1 MPDYAIFGGT
11 LRSALE
17 FPELVAVRGPTPDWT
32 LRVSGLPP
40 DDEHVDVLHDA
51 TLSASCRVRV
61 TRHAGRHRFIH
72 SCTGTFEISP
82 DGRDICFAPG
92 PGARLDVARTDLI
105 ARVLLLAAHRPGV
118 AWMHGSAVVC
128 GGRAIAFLG
137 NSGVGK
143 SSLALALTRAGA
155 KHVCDDTLPI
165 ELGTPPV
172 VWPSDHTLRLNDD
185 TKDRFARG
193 VDAVRREA
201 DGKFILTHDMIAH
214 DATPDDGLARG
225 VRAPLEAIYLVVPET
240 NPTVLSRAVARTRLS
255 SSASVPALIP
265 QVKVGP
271 VLPRGSAARVLNDLA
286 AIVDTVPVYQL
297 RIARDWS
304 MVERVVAQL
313 LQWHPPT
320 AATPCGETVLADAS

>member
-11 LRSALE
+11 LRSELE
-17 FPELVAVRGPTPDWT
+17 FPELVAVNGGGASPDWT
-32 LRVSGLPP
+32 LRVGTLPP
-40 DDEHVDVLHDA
+40 DDEHAEAMHDA
-51 TLSASCRVRV
+51 MLSPSCRVRV
-61 TRHAGRHRFIH
+61 TRHAGAYRFFH

-82 DGRDICFAPG
+82 NGRDICFAAAPA
-92 PGARLDVARTDLI
+92 ARLDVARTDLI
-105 ARVLLLAAHRPGV
+105 ARVLLLAAQRPGV

-143 SSLALALTRAGA
+143 SSLAVALARAGA
-155 KHVCDDTLPI
+155 RHVCDDTLPI

-185 TKDRFARG
+185 TKDRFASR

-201 DGKFILTHDMIAH
+201 DGKFILTHDMLAASP
-214 DATPDDGLARG
+214 DAQAAP
-225 VRAPLEAIYLVVPET
+225 VIRAPLEAIYLVVPET

-265 QVKVGP
+265 QVKIGP

-286 AIVDTVPVYQL
+286 AIVENVPVYQL
-297 RIARDWS
+297 RVARDWS
-304 MVERVVAQL
+304 LMERVVEQL
-313 LQWHPPT
+313 LVWHPL
-320 AATPCGETVLADAS
+320 AAAANAAGVSGCA

>member
-11 LRSALE
+11 LRSELD
-17 FPELVAVRGPTPDWT
+17 FPELVAVHGPAADWT
-32 LRVSGLPP
+32 LRVGALPP
-40 DDEHVDVLHDA
+40 DDERADVLHDA
-51 TLSASCRVRV
+51 TLSPSCRVRV

-82 DGRDICFAPG
+82 DGREICFSPA

-128 GGRAIAFLG
+128 DGRAIAFLG

-143 SSLALALTRAGA
+143 SSLALALARAGA

-185 TKDRFARG
+185 TKDLFAKS

-201 DGKFILTHDMIAH
+201 DGKFILTHDMLTH
-214 DATPDDGLARG
+214 EATTDDGLPPA
-225 VRAPLEAIYLVVPET
+225 VRAPLDAIYLVVPET
-240 NPTVLSRAVARTRLS
+240 NPTVLSRAVVRTRLS

-286 AIVDTVPVYQL
+286 TIVESVPVYQL
-297 RIARDWS
+297 RVARDWS
-304 MVERVVAQL
+304 MVDRVVSQL
-313 LQWHPPT
+313 LQWHPLV
-320 AATPCGETVLADAS
+320 AAEDAGEKVLAQIT